1 MKESEGPMKYFRKLV
16 GEKCYLSPINPDDAE
31 TYTQWVN
38 DLEVT
43 AYMYLSHQVLSL
55 SKEREIVEKMAK
67 EGHVFA
73 IVDKEKDQLIGN
85 CGLDDIS
92 SIDRTAELG
101 IFIGDK
107 EYWNKGYGSEATTLL
122 LDFGF
127 SLLNLNNIMLRVF
140 SFNQRGIQC
149 YRKCGFK
156 EIGRRRQARIIGRKQ
171 YDVLYMDI
179 LSEEFTK
186 SVLDDLI
193 REGSG

>member
-1 MKESEGPMKYFRKLV
+1 MKYFRKLV

-31 TYTQWVN
+31 TYTQWIN

-43 AYMYLSHQVLSL
+43 AYLTLSHQVLSL
-55 SKEREIVEKMAK
+55 SKEKEILERMAR

-85 CGLDDIS
+85 CGLHDIS

-127 SLLNLNNIMLRVF
+127 NLLNLNNIMLRVF
-140 SFNQRGIQC
+140 SFNQRALQC

-156 EIGRRRQARIIGRKQ
+156 EIGIRRKARIIGRKEH
-171 YDVLYMDI
+171 DILYMDI

-186 SVLDDLI
+186 SVIDDLI
-193 REGSG
+193 